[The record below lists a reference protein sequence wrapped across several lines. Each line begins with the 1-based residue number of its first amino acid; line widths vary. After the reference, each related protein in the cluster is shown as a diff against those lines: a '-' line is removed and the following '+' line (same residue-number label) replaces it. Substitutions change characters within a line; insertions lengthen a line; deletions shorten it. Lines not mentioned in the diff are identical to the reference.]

1 MTQKTLEQFV
11 LLTEAQEKQHFVCT
25 AYIDT
30 IHSMIKRRA
39 SYNGLKDWEERM
51 LQASYEAVDYPL
63 DDRLTHGKFK
73 LERAVE
79 AIPKNTGK
87 KLTPMEIEALED

>member
-1 MTQKTLEQFV
+1 MNQKTLEKFV
-11 LLTEAQEKQHFVCT
+11 LLTEAQEKQYFVCI

-39 SYNGLKDWEERM
+39 YLKDWEERM
-51 LQASYEAVDYPL
+51 LQASYEAVDYPMK
-63 DDRLTHGKFK
+63 DRLTHGKFK
-73 LERAVE
+73 LKYAVE
-79 AIPKNTGK
+79 AKPKNTGK